1 MTHDGMLGF
10 AYAIAAL
17 FSFSLSPL
25 LYKVGLRNK
34 LHVLEANTLRAWG
47 ALILLTPILF
57 FQDLLSVPFS
67 AEVVVFLVLTAILG
81 PVIGDTL
88 FMYAIRGI
96 GVSISTPLANTYSL
110 VVAAISV
117 ALFGE
122 KLTSIN
128 ILGGALILS
137 SIWLIY
143 LESKS
148 IGKGRNVA
156 LGLLAGTATA
166 ILWGLSIV
174 TMNVLLINNINPI
187 AIIYFRTVIVA
198 LTLTV
203 ITKALKMNFKEK
215 VDAKALVTLSIGG
228 FFGIGLGI
236 IMLLNAIILLG
247 AGRASLI
254 ASASPVV
261 ASIFA
266 MVLLKEKFRAR
277 AIIAAIL
284 VTVGAI
290 LLK

>member
-143 LESKS
+143 LERKS

>member
-1 MTHDGMLGF
+1 MAHDDMLGF
-10 AYAIAAL
+10 AYAVAAL

-47 ALILLTPILF
+47 ALALLTPILI
-57 FQDLLSVPFS
+57 FQGFS
-67 AEVVVFLVLTAILG
+67 SASFTAELAVFLVLTAILG

-110 VVAAISV
+110 VVAVFSV

-143 LESKS
+143 LERKS
-148 IGKGRNVA
+148 IGKGRNVV
-156 LGLLAGTATA
+156 LGLLAGIATA
-166 ILWGLSIV
+166 ILWGLSIIA
-174 TMNVLLINNINPI
+174 MNVLLINNISPI
-187 AIIYFRTVIVA
+187 VIIYFRTVIVA
-198 LTLTV
+198 LTLTI
-203 ITKALKMNFKEK
+203 ITKALKMNFKG
-215 VDAKALVTLSIGG
+215 KANKKTLVTLSVGG
-228 FFGIGLGI
+228 FFGIGFGV
-236 IMLLNAIILLG
+236 IMLLNAITLLG

-261 ASIFA
+261 ASILA
-266 MVLLKEKFRAR
+266 MLLLKEKFRVR
-277 AIIAAIL
+277 AIIAAAL
-284 VTVGAI
+284 VTIGAI